1 MTRIILPSFRLL
13 RAFSHLLWVLVSNG
27 WEMMVWGNVRAG
39 SISLAD
45 TSRSFRALVRLG
57 LWLTIGLLIMLLF
70 SGAWRVISPLQPL
83 VFYTDALAGIYAP
96 AYFVPVAVGLL
107 ALGWAYVLCSA
118 LHAHWAAKLFVLFLF
133 GMFDFSFG
141 FNILPGLFLEV
152 SILLSGLGFSLWSG
166 LALVIQL
173 GGWAV
178 LLALFVF
185 RWRRPVAL
193 GLEFPLILLVVA
205 MLFFSSYF
213 SARLSM
219 SALQGGAESSAL
231 QLTQALSLISTFLV
245 PFLLIAG
252 VEVAGFGM
260 SLTEA
265 VASRLRH
272 APQLQQG
279 WGQKWWK
286 IALAALLCI
295 RLVMQWIAPLFD
307 DGEAASSWGAVVIA
321 LLLLVIFARARRQS
335 AREELPGWVIPG
347 AALALYGVL
356 FLLEI
361 LTFVASALGV
371 AAIVLGRDPGLV
383 LDSFSR
389 LLGFLAEWNEVF
401 VSALA
406 VMAGVGLWLQA
417 RLQRRP
423 LPPASLYLFLFSL
436 WLMWWIFTRAGRPLG
451 ALSFDYRDFSALMT
465 PALLGI
471 LLVSV
476 LARRPSTRFASEL
489 VLSLSKGQALSTQTL
504 LHLTAAALLFWLLE
518 FQDFLSDPLSPAFG
532 LLGAQAAL
540 LSVSIFLNVMA
551 AGNRFALNAE
561 TGRFPRY
568 ARSLMY
574 FGYALLTVTSINWLA
589 ASHDVSAMAN
599 NEQITRNG
607 YLAIGLPLAFWA
619 LMAGSKTVM
628 GEGLPPATEG

>member
-1 MTRIILPSFRLL
+1 MLRIISPTFRLL
-13 RAFSHLLWVLVSNG
+13 RTFGHLLWVLVSNG
-27 WEMMVWGNVRAG
+27 WEMVVWGNVRAG

-45 TSRSFRALVRLG
+45 TTRSFRALIRLG
-57 LWLTIGLLIMLLF
+57 LWLTIGLLIMMLF
-70 SGAWRVISPLQPL
+70 SSAWRVLSPLQPL

-107 ALGWAYVLCSA
+107 ALGWTYVLCGA

-185 RWRRPVAL
+185 RWRRPIAL
-193 GLEFPLILLVVA
+193 GLEFPLILLVIA
-205 MLFFSSYF
+205 ALFFSGYF

-219 SALQGGAESSAL
+219 SAFQAEAESSAL

-245 PFLLIAG
+245 PFLIMAG

-279 WGQKWWK
+279 WGQRLWI

-295 RLVMQWIAPLFD
+295 RLAMQWIAPLFD

-321 LLLLVIFARARRQS
+321 LLLLVIFARLRRQS
-335 AREELPGWVIPG
+335 PPAELPGWVIPG
-347 AALALYGVL
+347 AALALYGIL

-361 LTFVASALGV
+361 LTFITSALSV
-371 AAIVLGRDPGLV
+371 AAIALGRNPGV
-383 LDSFSR
+383 ILDSFSR
-389 LLGFLAEWNEVF
+389 LIGFLAEWNEAF

-406 VMAGVGLWLQA
+406 VIVGVGLWLRA

-436 WLMWWIFTRAGRPLG
+436 WLMWWVFTRAGRPLG
-451 ALSFDYRDFSALMT
+451 ALSFNYGDLSAFMT
-465 PALLGI
+465 PVLLGI

-476 LARRPSTRFASEL
+476 LARR
-489 VLSLSKGQALSTQTL
+489 LSTQSL

-589 ASHDVSAMAN
+589 ASHNVSAMAN

-619 LMAGSKTVM
+619 LMVGSKTVM
-628 GEGLPPATEG
+628 GEGLPPPTEGRMAD